1 MAGSVN
7 KVILV
12 GNVGKDPE
20 IRATNDGAKI
30 ASFSLA
36 TSESCKDKS
45 TGEYKDKTEWHR
57 VVVFNE
63 NIANIVEKYIKKG
76 NKVYVEGALQ
86 SRKYTGSDGV
96 EKNITEI
103 VITRFKGEISIL
115 DNKNQNMGSSSFDS
129 DNDDFEIKKSSKKK
143 SKDFEDT
150 SLGDDLDDEIP
161 F

>member
-36 TSESCKDKS
+36 TSESWKDKN

-63 NIANIVEKYIKKG
+63 NISNIVEKYVKKG

-86 SRKYTGSDGV
+86 SKKYTGSDGV

-103 VITRFKGEISIL
+103 VITRFKGEVSIL

-129 DNDDFEIKKSSKKK
+129 EGDDFEIKKSSKKK

>member
-36 TSESCKDKS
+36 TSEGWKDKT

-63 NIANIVEKYIKKG
+63 NISNIVEKYIKKG

-115 DNKNQNMGSSSFDS
+115 DNKNQNMGSYSFDS

>member
-20 IRATNDGAKI
+20 IRATNEGAKI

-36 TSESCKDKS
+36 TSESWKDKN

-63 NIANIVEKYIKKG
+63 NISNIVEKYVKKG

-86 SRKYTGSDGV
+86 SKKYTGSDGV

-103 VITRFKGEISIL
+103 VITRFKGEVSIL
-115 DNKNQNMGSSSFDS
+115 DNKNQNMGSSSFDLFC
-129 DNDDFEIKKSSKKK
+129 DI
-143 SKDFEDT
+143 
-150 SLGDDLDDEIP
+150 
-161 F
+161 

>member
-36 TSESCKDKS
+36 TSESWKDKN

-63 NIANIVEKYIKKG
+63 NISNIVEKYVKKG

-103 VITRFKGEISIL
+103 VITRFKGEVSIL

-129 DNDDFEIKKSSKKK
+129 EGDDFEIKKSSKKK

>member
-20 IRATNDGAKI
+20 IRATNEGAKI

-36 TSESCKDKS
+36 TSESWKDKN

-63 NIANIVEKYIKKG
+63 NISNIVEKYVKKG

-103 VITRFKGEISIL
+103 VITRFKGEVSIL

-129 DNDDFEIKKSSKKK
+129 EGDDFEIKKSSKKK

>member
-36 TSESCKDKS
+36 TSEGWKDKT

-63 NIANIVEKYIKKG
+63 NISNIVEKYIKKG

>member
-20 IRATNDGAKI
+20 IRSTNEGAKI

-36 TSESCKDKS
+36 TSESWKDKN

-63 NIANIVEKYIKKG
+63 NISNIVEKYVKKG

-86 SRKYTGSDGV
+86 SKKYTGSDGV

-103 VITRFKGEISIL
+103 VITRFKGEVSIL

-129 DNDDFEIKKSSKKK
+129 EGDDFEIKKSSKKK

>member
-1 MAGSVN
+1 
-7 KVILV
+7 
-12 GNVGKDPE
+12 
-20 IRATNDGAKI
+20 
-30 ASFSLA
+30 
-36 TSESCKDKS
+36 
-45 TGEYKDKTEWHR
+45 
-57 VVVFNE
+57 VFNE
-63 NIANIVEKYIKKG
+63 NISNIVEKYIKKG

-115 DNKNQNMGSSSFDS
+115 DNRNQNMGSSSFDS

>member
-1 MAGSVN
+1 M
-7 KVILV
+7 V

-36 TSESCKDKS
+36 TSEGWKDKT

-63 NIANIVEKYIKKG
+63 NISNIVEKYIKKG

>member
-20 IRATNDGAKI
+20 IRATNEGAKI

-36 TSESCKDKS
+36 TSESWKDKN

-63 NIANIVEKYIKKG
+63 NISNIVEKYVKKG

-103 VITRFKGEISIL
+103 VITRFKGEVSIL

-129 DNDDFEIKKSSKKK
+129 DGDDFEIKKSSKKK

>member
-20 IRATNDGAKI
+20 IRATNEGAKI

-36 TSESCKDKS
+36 TSESWKDKN

-63 NIANIVEKYIKKG
+63 NISNIVEKYVKKG

-86 SRKYTGSDGV
+86 SKKYTGSDGV

-103 VITRFKGEISIL
+103 VITRFKGEVSIL

-129 DNDDFEIKKSSKKK
+129 EGDDFEIKKSSKKK